1 MFCLTCTRKGK
12 GDCCMKTDVS
22 CWGLFEADC
31 FFGSLAKMGYLDAG
45 FKHEGDKVFVK
56 WGGLRG

>member
-1 MFCLTCTRKGK
+1 MRKGK

-45 FKHEGDKVFVK
+45 FKREGDKVFVK